1 MSPADYPYPPDE
13 FDGAAASAG
22 PRGVHRTPRTWWSR
36 WWPFVAAV
44 VLFPVLAYA
53 AVTVISDGVDLPW
66 QGSGTTTEETTGAD
80 GEAED
85 ATEPT
90 EEATEPAEDEAT
102 QTPTPEPTPEAVV
115 DLARSVEVFNATTTS
130 GLASAAKDA
139 VEAAGFTNVS
149 SGNWDGDDQAAT
161 VVYYPAAADVATAQA
176 VAAAL
181 GIASVAESAE
191 VAPEGIVVVLAGDF
205 TP

>member
-36 WWPFVAAV
+36 WWPFVAAL
-44 VLFPVLAYA
+44 VLFPALAYA

-66 QGSGTTTEETTGAD
+66 QGAQTAIEEPAGTGESTEA
-80 GEAED
+80 A
-85 ATEPT
+85 AEPT
-90 EEATEPAEDEAT
+90 EEAIE
-102 QTPTPEPTPEAVV
+102 TPTPTPTPTPEAVV
-115 DLARSVEVFNATTTS
+115 DLTRAVEVFNATTTA
-130 GLASAAKDA
+130 GLASSAQDD
-139 VEAAGFTNVS
+139 VEAAGFTDVS

-161 VVYYPAAADVATAQA
+161 VVYYPTAADVATAQA
-176 VAAAL
+176 VADAL
-181 GIASVAESAE
+181 GIATVQESAAL
-191 VAPEGIVVVLAGDF
+191 APEGIVVILADDF

>member
-44 VLFPVLAYA
+44 VLAPVLAYA
-53 AVTVISDGVDLPW
+53 AVTVVSDGVDLPW
-66 QGSGTTTEETTGAD
+66 QGSDTATEEETPAE
-80 GEAED
+80 EATED
-85 ATEPT
+85 AAEPT
-90 EEATEPAEDEAT
+90 EEATEEPGASPEPA
-102 QTPTPEPTPEAVV
+102 PEPTPEAVV
-115 DLARSVEVFNATTTS
+115 DLARAVEVFNSTTTA
-130 GLASAAKDA
+130 GLASAAQDA
-139 VEAAGFTNVS
+139 VEAAGFTDVS

-181 GIASVAESAE
+181 GIAAVEESVDL
-191 VAPEGIVVVLAGDF
+191 APEGIVVVLADDF

>member
-36 WWPFVAAV
+36 WWPFVVAV

-66 QGSGTTTEETTGAD
+66 QGSETATEDTAGTD
-80 GEAED
+80 D
-85 ATEPT
+85 ATGGAADPT
-90 EEATEPAEDEAT
+90 EEATEPAEEAT
-102 QTPTPEPTPEAVV
+102 PTPTPEPTPDAVV
-115 DLARSVEVFNATTTS
+115 DLARAVEVFNATTTS
-130 GLASAAKDA
+130 GLASSAKDA

-181 GIASVAESAE
+181 GIAAVEESVDL
-191 VAPEGIVVVLAGDF
+191 APEGIVVVLADDF